1 MGTENFQS
9 IAVIGYNLAMSERI
23 IIAGVM
29 TGTSCD
35 GVDIAAVEFDP
46 ESWTPKWEASRPYPK
61 KLRDRVF
68 KLQAPGAKT
77 TVEEIFSLHTEI
89 GDWIGE
95 VVTDLIEELSDDER
109 PEAIAVHGQTIAHH
123 PSKRPFGFTVQ
134 LGDPARVSNKTGR
147 TVISNFRQGDLAAK
161 GEGAPL
167 VPLYHYLL
175 SSILPGGHDGVAIH
189 NLGGISNFTYIDPKG
204 GMIACDT
211 GPANVWI
218 DAAVRKTTR
227 GKKTFDDGGHLALEG
242 KISFP
247 ILKHLLK
254 HPYLKL
260 PAPKSTGRDDFPPEY
275 FLSRAKSLKGS
286 DLVATATAYTVET
299 IAQAYERFILKERHP
314 LSTIY
319 LCGGG
324 AKNEAIR
331 FWLADRLE
339 GVDVRTIE
347 DHGFESQYIEAQAF
361 AFLGYRSLLGL
372 PVGGS
377 WTGVNRFAPP
387 GMITPGK
394 NWEQVLKS
402 LP

>member
-1 MGTENFQS
+1 MAKNSVEKIT
-9 IAVIGYNLAMSERI
+9 
-23 IIAGVM
+23 IAGVM

-35 GVDIAAVEFDP
+35 GIDVAAIEFDP
-46 ESWTPKWEASRPYPK
+46 ESWTPKWEASLPYPK

-68 KLQAPGAKT
+68 ALQRPGAKT
-77 TVEEIFSLHTEI
+77 TIEEIFALDADL

-95 VVTDLIEELSDDER
+95 TVTGLIEGLSADER
-109 PEAIAVHGQTIAHH
+109 PSAVAMHGQTIAHAPKKKPH
-123 PSKRPFGFTVQ
+123 GFSVQ
-134 LGDPARVSNKTGR
+134 LGDPTRVAEKTGR
-147 TVISNFRQGDLAAK
+147 TVISHFRQGDVSAG

-175 SSILPGGHDGVAIH
+175 SAVLPSGREGIALH

-204 GMIACDT
+204 AVLACDT

-218 DAAVRKTTR
+218 DAAMEKISR
-227 GKKTFDDGGHLALEG
+227 GKKKFDESGKTALAG
-242 KISFP
+242 KVDVNAV
-247 ILKHLLK
+247 KKLLK
-254 HPYLKL
+254 HPFLKR
-260 PAPKSTGRDDFPPEY
+260 PAPKSTGRDEFPPEL
-275 FLSRAKSLKGS
+275 FFKAAAKPKGA

-299 IAQAYERFILKERHP
+299 IAQAYERFVLAERRP
-314 LSTIY
+314 LSAIY

-331 FWLADRLE
+331 FWLSDRLDGIE
-339 GVDVRTIE
+339 VFNIE

-372 PVGGS
+372 PVGGK
-377 WTGVNRFAPP
+377 WTGAEDFAPP
-387 GMITPGK
+387 GQITPGR
-394 NWEQVLKS
+394 NWVDVLKS

>member
-1 MGTENFQS
+1 M
-9 IAVIGYNLAMSERI
+9 AERI
-23 IIAGVM
+23 TIAGVM

-35 GVDIAAVEFDP
+35 GVDIAAIEFDP
-46 ESWTPKWEASRPYPK
+46 ESWTPKWEASLPYPK
-61 KLRDRVF
+61 KLRERVF

-77 TVEEIFSLHTEI
+77 SVEEIFSLHTEI
-89 GDWIGE
+89 GDWFGD
-95 VVTDLIEELSDDER
+95 VLLDLIEGLSADER
-109 PEAIAVHGQTIAHH
+109 PAAIAMHGQTIAHH
-123 PSKRPFGFTVQ
+123 PTKRPHGFTVQ
-134 LGDPARVSNKTGR
+134 LGDPTRVAEKTGR
-147 TVISNFRQGDLAAK
+147 TVISNFRQGDLAAN

-175 SSILPGGHDGVAIH
+175 SSILPGGHDGIAIH

-204 GMIACDT
+204 GIIACDT

-218 DAAVRKTTR
+218 DAAMEKNTK
-227 GKKTFDDGGHLALEG
+227 GKKHFDAGGAVALEG
-242 KISFP
+242 KINLP
-247 ILKHLLK
+247 VLKALLK

-275 FLSRAKSLKGS
+275 FLSRAKAVKGN

-299 IAQAYERFILKERHP
+299 IAQAYERFILKDRQP
-314 LSTIY
+314 LSAIY

-331 FWLADRLE
+331 FWLSDRLDGIE
-339 GVDVRTIE
+339 VRTIE

-361 AFLGYRSLLGL
+361 SFLGYRSLLGL
-372 PVGGS
+372 PVGGK
-377 WTGVNRFAPP
+377 WTGVEEFAPP

-394 NWEQVLKS
+394 NWMQVLKS